1 MFKNGNN
8 LNFHNYI
15 INNKL
20 LKFDI
25 HRKKLINIGLYQ
37 KWPTQRF

>member
-1 MFKNGNN
+1 MFKNKN
-8 LNFHNYI
+8 NFHNYI

-25 HRKKLINIGLYQ
+25 YRKKLINIGLY
-37 KWPTQRF
+37 